1 MADVST
7 PEATSDADEGRL
19 LARLRAGEE
28 TAFEELVRL
37 YGSRVLA
44 VTRRMLP
51 TEEEARDAVQE
62 VFLSAFRGLDRFEG
76 HAKLSTWLHRIA
88 VNTALM
94 RLRTRRRKPEESLD
108 TLLPAFLDDGHHS
121 DVFSHWAEPADLAL
135 QRAETRQLV
144 RRLIDELPQTYRTVL
159 LLRDIEGL
167 DTEET
172 AAALGT
178 TSTAVKVRLHRARQ
192 ALRNRLVPYFEGAG
206 RDLP

>member
-1 MADVST
+1 MADAST
-7 PEATSDADEGRL
+7 RDLTAEADEEQL

-28 TAFEELVRL
+28 AAFEELVRL

-51 TEEEARDAVQE
+51 TEDEARDAVQE

-76 HAKLSTWLHRIA
+76 QAKLSTWLHRIA

-108 TLLPAFLDDGHHS
+108 TLLPTFLDDGHHIEK
-121 DVFSHWAEPADLAL
+121 FSSWAEPADLTL
-135 QRAETRQLV
+135 ERAETRQLV
-144 RRLIDELPQTYRTVL
+144 RRLIDELPETYRTVL

-178 TSTAVKVRLHRARQ
+178 TPTAVKVRLHRARQ
-192 ALRNRLVPYFEGAG
+192 ALRNRLAPHFEGS
-206 RDLP
+206 RS

>member
-1 MADVST
+1 MAEAST
-7 PEATSDADEGRL
+7 REATADADEVRL
-19 LARLRAGEE
+19 LARLRAGDED
-28 TAFEELVRL
+28 AFEELVRT
-37 YGSRVLA
+37 YGSRMLA

-62 VFLSAFRGLDRFEG
+62 AFLSAFRGLDRFEG

-108 TLLPAFLDDGHHS
+108 ALLPGFKEDGHHDHLYAS
-121 DVFSHWAEPADLAL
+121 WSEPADLAL
-135 QRAETRQLV
+135 ERAETRQLV
-144 RRLIDELPQTYRTVL
+144 RKLIDELPESYRTVL

-178 TSTAVKVRLHRARQ
+178 TPTAVKVRLHRARQ
-192 ALRNRLVPYFEGAG
+192 ALRNRLAPHFEG
-206 RDLP
+206 RRS